1 MSNFVDEKLI
11 LSKIKIRKR
20 KLTSTYQNLKLTME
34 KYIMKKSLLALA
46 VVAVAATSANA
57 ATVYDKDG
65 TSLAVGGRVQ
75 AVVYNGKAASD
86 VGDGIAEH
94 DAGLVNSA
102 RLNIA
107 GSTKINDSVSVFA
120 FSEWNMADGNKS
132 ATGDNINTREQY
144 VGADYGDF
152 GKILGG
158 KTYDAANAVLA
169 ATDVFED
176 FGARLQSSIN
186 GDRRTGMFRYVYDN
200 NGIFGSVSYQTA
212 ADESSVQGDKV
223 DVEGGFAAAAGYTFD
238 NVVFGPLSFKAGYSY
253 IKGQNDFAKTIFA
266 NLDNGDIYTNSFDT
280 YKAISASIAWGSTD
294 NGLYIGALYN
304 TQRIKQRLNN
314 ITYLEEGKKPN
325 NEFYNTNS
333 SLADKKKGYELVVGY
348 TFDNGIG
355 AFTGYNFVDFKS
367 KIGSFNSN
375 SEIYRRVPVYV
386 NYAINDNFNIWGEAE
401 FDANSTTKKDN
412 QLQYGETGTM
422 LSAGARYTF

>member
-20 KLTSTYQNLKLTME
+20 KLTSTYQNLKLTMG

-46 VVAVAATSANA
+46 VVAAATSANA

-75 AVVYNGKAASD
+75 AVVYNGNAA
-86 VGDGIAEH
+86 GIAEN

-120 FSEWNMADGNKS
+120 FSEWNMADGNTS
-132 ATGDNINTREQY
+132 GQSWGDSINTREQY

-176 FGARLQSSIN
+176 FGARLQGSIN

-212 ADESSVQGDKV
+212 ADDSTVQGSKA

-253 IKGQNDFAKTIFA
+253 VKGQDDFSKTIGQFE
-266 NLDNGDIYTNSFDT
+266 NSETFDNF
-280 YKAISASIAWGSTD
+280 KVISASIAWGSTD

-304 TQRIKQRLNN
+304 TQRVKQRANDFV
-314 ITYLEEGKKPN
+314 PS
-325 NEFYNTNS
+325 NS
-333 SLADKKKGYELVVGY
+333 SNSDKKKGYEFVVGY

-355 AFTGYNFVDFKS
+355 AFTGYNFVDVKT
-367 KIGSFNSN
+367 KEGSINSD
-375 SEIYRRVPVYV
+375 SAIYRRVPVYV

-401 FDANSTTKKDN
+401 FDANSTTEKDH
-412 QLQYGETGTM
+412 QLQGGETGTM

>member
-1 MSNFVDEKLI
+1 MG
-11 LSKIKIRKR
+11 
-20 KLTSTYQNLKLTME
+20 
-34 KYIMKKSLLALA
+34 KYITKKSLLALA
-46 VVAVAATSANA
+46 VVAAATSANA

-75 AVVYNGKAASD
+75 AVVYNGNAA
-86 VGDGIAEH
+86 GIAEN

-120 FSEWNMADGNKS
+120 FSEWNMADGNTS
-132 ATGDNINTREQY
+132 GQSWGDSINTREQY

-176 FGARLQSSIN
+176 FGARLQGSIN

-212 ADESSVQGDKV
+212 ADGSSVAGNNA

-253 IKGQNDFAKTIFA
+253 IKGQNDFSKTIVQFK
-266 NLDNGDIYTNSFDT
+266 NSETFDNF
-280 YKAISASIAWGSTD
+280 KVISASIAWGSTD

-304 TQRIKQRLNN
+304 TQRVKQRANDFV
-314 ITYLEEGKKPN
+314 PS
-325 NEFYNTNS
+325 NS
-333 SLADKKKGYELVVGY
+333 SNSDKKKGYEFVVGY

-355 AFTGYNFVDFKS
+355 AFTGYNFVDQKY
-367 KIGSFNSN
+367 KVGSINQGTAT
-375 SEIYRRVPVYV
+375 IRRVPVYV
-386 NYAINDNFNIWGEAE
+386 NYAINGNFNIWGEAE
-401 FDANSTTKKDN
+401 FDANSSTTKDG
-412 QLQYGETGTM
+412 QRQYPEFETGTM

>member
-1 MSNFVDEKLI
+1 MYVISNFVDEKLI

-46 VVAVAATSANA
+46 VVAAATSANA

-75 AVVYNGKAASD
+75 AVVYNGNAA
-86 VGDGIAEH
+86 GIAEN

-120 FSEWNMADGNKS
+120 FSEWNMADGNTS
-132 ATGDNINTREQY
+132 GQSWGDSINTREQY

-176 FGARLQSSIN
+176 FGARLQGSIN

-212 ADESSVQGDKV
+212 ADDSTVQGSKA

-238 NVVFGPLSFKAGYSY
+238 NVVFGPLSLKAGYSY
-253 IKGQNDFAKTIFA
+253 VKGQDDKGDYLASAIKGEKNYNFDDFKV
-266 NLDNGDIYTNSFDT
+266 
-280 YKAISASIAWGSTD
+280 ISASIAWGSTD

-304 TQRIKQRLNN
+304 TQRAKQRLNW
-314 ITYLEEGKKPN
+314 YVPS
-325 NEFYNTNS
+325 TNS
-333 SLADKKKGYELVVGY
+333 SLADKVKGYEFVVGY

-355 AFTGYNFVDFKS
+355 AFTGYNFVDQKS
-367 KIGSFNSN
+367 KVGSFNSD
-375 SEIYRRVPVYV
+375 SAIYRRVPVYV
-386 NYAINDNFNIWGEAE
+386 NYAINDNFNFWGEAE
-401 FDANSTTKKDN
+401 FDANSTTEKDHKA
-412 QLQYGETGTM
+412 QYGETGTM

>member
-1 MSNFVDEKLI
+1 
-11 LSKIKIRKR
+11 
-20 KLTSTYQNLKLTME
+20 
-34 KYIMKKSLLALA
+34 MKKSLLALA
-46 VVAVAATSANA
+46 VVAAATSANA

-75 AVVYNGKAASD
+75 AVVYNGNAA
-86 VGDGIAEH
+86 GIAEN

-120 FSEWNMADGNKS
+120 FSEWNMADGNTS
-132 ATGDNINTREQY
+132 GQSWGDSINTREQY

-152 GKILGG
+152 GKLLGG

-176 FGARLQSSIN
+176 FGARLQGSIN

-212 ADESSVQGDKV
+212 ADGSSVAGNNA

-253 IKGQNDFAKTIFA
+253 IKGQNDFSKTIVQFE
-266 NLDNGDIYTNSFDT
+266 NSETFDNF
-280 YKAISASIAWGSTD
+280 KVISASIAWGSTD

-304 TQRIKQRLNN
+304 TQRVKQRANDFV
-314 ITYLEEGKKPN
+314 PS
-325 NEFYNTNS
+325 NS
-333 SLADKKKGYELVVGY
+333 SNSDKKKGYEFVVGY

-355 AFTGYNFVDFKS
+355 AFTGYNFVDQKY
-367 KIGSFNSN
+367 KVGSINQGTAT
-375 SEIYRRVPVYV
+375 IRRVPVYV
-386 NYAINDNFNIWGEAE
+386 NYAINGNFNIWGEAE
-401 FDANSTTKKDN
+401 FDANSSTTKDG
-412 QLQYGETGTM
+412 QRQYPEFETGTM

>member
-1 MSNFVDEKLI
+1 MYVISNFVDEKLI
-11 LSKIKIRKR
+11 LSKIKIRKM
-20 KLTSTYQNLKLTME
+20 KLISTYQNLKLTME

-212 ADESSVQGDKV
+212 ADGSSVAGNKA

-253 IKGQNDFAKTIFA
+253 IKGQNDFSKTIGQFE
-266 NLDNGDIYTNSFDT
+266 NSETFDNF
-280 YKAISASIAWGSTD
+280 KVISASIAWGSTD

-304 TQRIKQRLNN
+304 TQRVKQRANDFV
-314 ITYLEEGKKPN
+314 PS
-325 NEFYNTNS
+325 NS
-333 SLADKKKGYELVVGY
+333 SNSDKKKGYEFVVGY

-355 AFTGYNFVDFKS
+355 AFTGYNFVDVKTKEGSINSDS
-367 KIGSFNSN
+367 K
-375 SEIYRRVPVYV
+375 IYRRVPVYV

-401 FDANSTTKKDN
+401 FDANSTTEKDHKA
-412 QLQYGETGTM
+412 QYGETGTM

>member
-1 MSNFVDEKLI
+1 MG
-11 LSKIKIRKR
+11 
-20 KLTSTYQNLKLTME
+20 

-46 VVAVAATSANA
+46 VVAAATSANA

-75 AVVYNGKAASD
+75 AVVYNGNAA
-86 VGDGIAEH
+86 GIAEN

-212 ADESSVQGDKV
+212 ADGSTVKGEKA

-238 NVVFGPLSFKAGYSY
+238 NVVFGPLSLKAGYSY
-253 IKGQNDFAKTIFA
+253 VKGQDDKGSYLQDVFAGKNNYKFDDFKV
-266 NLDNGDIYTNSFDT
+266 
-280 YKAISASIAWGSTD
+280 ISASVAWGSTD
-294 NGLYIGALYN
+294 SGLYIGALYN
-304 TQRIKQRLNN
+304 TQRAKQRLSAS
-314 ITYLEEGKKPN
+314 
-325 NEFYNTNS
+325 NS
-333 SLADKKKGYELVVGY
+333 SLADKVKGYEFVVGY

-355 AFTGYNFVDFKS
+355 AFTGYNFVDQKY
-367 KIGSFNSN
+367 KVGSINQGTAT
-375 SEIYRRVPVYV
+375 IRRVPVYV
-386 NYAINDNFNIWGEAE
+386 NYAINGNFNIWGEAE
-401 FDANSTTKKDN
+401 FDANSSTTKDG
-412 QLQYGETGTM
+412 QRQYPEFETGTM

>member
-20 KLTSTYQNLKLTME
+20 KLTSTYQNLKLTMG

-46 VVAVAATSANA
+46 VVAAATSANA

-75 AVVYNGKAASD
+75 SVVYNGNADAAE
-86 VGDGIAEH
+86 IAEK

-212 ADESSVQGDKV
+212 ADGSSVAGNKA
-223 DVEGGFAAAAGYTFD
+223 DVEGGFAAAAGYAFD

-253 IKGQNDFAKTIFA
+253 IKGQNDFSKTIGQFE
-266 NLDNGDIYTNSFDT
+266 NSETFDNF
-280 YKAISASIAWGSTD
+280 KVISASIAWGSTD

-304 TQRIKQRLNN
+304 TQRVKQRANDFV
-314 ITYLEEGKKPN
+314 PS
-325 NEFYNTNS
+325 NS
-333 SLADKKKGYELVVGY
+333 SNSDKKKGYEFVVGY

-355 AFTGYNFVDFKS
+355 AFTGYNFVDVKT
-367 KIGSFNSN
+367 KEGSINSD

-401 FDANSTTKKDN
+401 FDANSTTEKDHKA
-412 QLQYGETGTM
+412 QYGETGTM

>member
-1 MSNFVDEKLI
+1 MG
-11 LSKIKIRKR
+11 
-20 KLTSTYQNLKLTME
+20 

-46 VVAVAATSANA
+46 VVAAATSANA

-75 AVVYNGKAASD
+75 AVVYNGNAA
-86 VGDGIAEH
+86 GIAEN

-120 FSEWNMADGNKS
+120 FSEWNMADGNTS
-132 ATGDNINTREQY
+132 GQSWGDSINTREQY

-176 FGARLQSSIN
+176 FGARLQGSIN

-212 ADESSVQGDKV
+212 SDETTVAGQKAN
-223 DVEGGFAAAAGYTFD
+223 VEGGFAAAAGYTFD

-253 IKGQNDFAKTIFA
+253 VKGQDDSDELKGLITNYGKDGIWGFDDFKI
-266 NLDNGDIYTNSFDT
+266 
-280 YKAISASIAWGSTD
+280 ISASLSWGSTD
-294 NGLYIGALYN
+294 NGLYLGALYN
-304 TQRIKQRLNN
+304 TQRAKQRLD
-314 ITYLEEGKKPN
+314 GAQ
-325 NEFYNTNS
+325 S
-333 SLADKKKGYELVVGY
+333 SNADKVKGYEFVVGY

-355 AFTGYNFVDFKS
+355 AFTGYNLVDK
-367 KIGSFNSN
+367 KYKEGSYNTDSA
-375 SEIYRRVPVYV
+375 IYRRVPVYV

-401 FDANSTTKKDN
+401 FDANSTTEKDHKA
-412 QLQYGETGTM
+412 QYGETGTM

>member
-1 MSNFVDEKLI
+1 
-11 LSKIKIRKR
+11 
-20 KLTSTYQNLKLTME
+20 
-34 KYIMKKSLLALA
+34 MKKSLLALA
-46 VVAVAATSANA
+46 VVAAATSANA

-75 AVVYNGKAASD
+75 AVVYNGNAA
-86 VGDGIAEH
+86 GIAEN

-120 FSEWNMADGNKS
+120 FSEWNMADGNTS
-132 ATGDNINTREQY
+132 GQSWGDSINTREQY

-212 ADESSVQGDKV
+212 ADGSTVQGEKA

-238 NVVFGPLSFKAGYSY
+238 NVVFGPLSLKAGYSY
-253 IKGQNDFAKTIFA
+253 VKGQDDKGSYLQDVFAGKNNYKFDDFKV
-266 NLDNGDIYTNSFDT
+266 
-280 YKAISASIAWGSTD
+280 ISASVAWGSTD
-294 NGLYIGALYN
+294 SGLYIGALYN
-304 TQRIKQRLNN
+304 TQRAKQRLSAS
-314 ITYLEEGKKPN
+314 
-325 NEFYNTNS
+325 NS
-333 SLADKKKGYELVVGY
+333 SLADKVKGYEFVVGY

-355 AFTGYNFVDFKS
+355 AFTGYNFVDQKY
-367 KIGSFNSN
+367 KDGSINQGTAT
-375 SEIYRRVPVYV
+375 IRRVPVYV
-386 NYAINDNFNIWGEAE
+386 NYAINGNFNIWGEAE
-401 FDANSTTKKDN
+401 FDANSSTTKDG
-412 QLQYGETGTM
+412 QRQYPEFETGTM

>member
-20 KLTSTYQNLKLTME
+20 KLTSTYQNLKLTMG

-46 VVAVAATSANA
+46 VVAAATSANA

-75 AVVYNGKAASD
+75 SVVYNGNADAAE
-86 VGDGIAEH
+86 IAEK

-176 FGARLQSSIN
+176 FGARLQGSIN

-212 ADESSVQGDKV
+212 ADGSSVAGNKA

-253 IKGQNDFAKTIFA
+253 VKGQDDFSKTIGQFE
-266 NLDNGDIYTNSFDT
+266 NSETFDNF
-280 YKAISASIAWGSTD
+280 KVISASIAWGSTD

-304 TQRIKQRLNN
+304 TQRVKQRANDFV
-314 ITYLEEGKKPN
+314 PS
-325 NEFYNTNS
+325 NS
-333 SLADKKKGYELVVGY
+333 SNSDKKKGYEFVVGY

-355 AFTGYNFVDFKS
+355 AFTGYNFVDVKT
-367 KIGSFNSN
+367 KEGSINSD

-401 FDANSTTKKDN
+401 FDANSTTEKDHKA
-412 QLQYGETGTM
+412 QYGETGTM

>member
-46 VVAVAATSANA
+46 VVAAATSANA

-186 GDRRTGMFRYVYDN
+186 VDRRTGMFRYVYDN

-212 ADESSVQGDKV
+212 ADGSSVAVNKA

-253 IKGQNDFAKTIFA
+253 IKGQNDFSKTIGQFE
-266 NLDNGDIYTNSFDT
+266 NSETFDNF
-280 YKAISASIAWGSTD
+280 KVISASIAWGSTD

-304 TQRIKQRLNN
+304 TQRVKQRANDFV
-314 ITYLEEGKKPN
+314 PS
-325 NEFYNTNS
+325 NS
-333 SLADKKKGYELVVGY
+333 SNSDKKKGYEFVVGY

-355 AFTGYNFVDFKS
+355 AFTGYNFVDVKTKEGSINSDS
-367 KIGSFNSN
+367 K
-375 SEIYRRVPVYV
+375 IYRRVPVYV

-401 FDANSTTKKDN
+401 FDANSTTEKDHKA
-412 QLQYGETGTM
+412 QYGETGTM

>member
-1 MSNFVDEKLI
+1 MG
-11 LSKIKIRKR
+11 
-20 KLTSTYQNLKLTME
+20 

-46 VVAVAATSANA
+46 VVAAATSSNA

-75 AVVYNGKAASD
+75 AVVYNGNAA
-86 VGDGIAEH
+86 GIAEN

-120 FSEWNMADGNKS
+120 FSEWNMADGNTS
-132 ATGDNINTREQY
+132 GQSWGDSINTREQY

-212 ADESSVQGDKV
+212 ADGSTVKGKKA

-238 NVVFGPLSFKAGYSY
+238 NVVFGPLSLKAGYSY
-253 IKGQNDFAKTIFA
+253 VKGQDDKGSYLQDVFAGKNNYKFDDFKV
-266 NLDNGDIYTNSFDT
+266 
-280 YKAISASIAWGSTD
+280 ISASVAWGSTD
-294 NGLYIGALYN
+294 SGLYIGALYN
-304 TQRIKQRLNN
+304 TQRAKQRLSAS
-314 ITYLEEGKKPN
+314 
-325 NEFYNTNS
+325 NS
-333 SLADKKKGYELVVGY
+333 SLADKVKGYEFVVGY

-355 AFTGYNFVDFKS
+355 AFTGYNFVDQKY
-367 KIGSFNSN
+367 KVGSINQGTAT
-375 SEIYRRVPVYV
+375 IRRVPVYV
-386 NYAINDNFNIWGEAE
+386 NYAINGNFNIWGEAE
-401 FDANSTTKKDN
+401 FDANSSTTKDG
-412 QLQYGETGTM
+412 QRQYPEFETGTM

>member
-1 MSNFVDEKLI
+1 MG
-11 LSKIKIRKR
+11 
-20 KLTSTYQNLKLTME
+20 
-34 KYIMKKSLLALA
+34 KYIMKKSLALA
-46 VVAVAATSANA
+46 VVATATSANA

-75 AVVYNGKAASD
+75 SVVYNGNAA
-86 VGDGIAEH
+86 GIAEN

-120 FSEWNMADGNKS
+120 FSEWNMADGNTS
-132 ATGDNINTREQY
+132 GQSWGDSINTREQY

-176 FGARLQSSIN
+176 FGARLQGSIN
-186 GDRRTGMFRYVYDN
+186 SDRRTGMFRYVYDN

-212 ADESSVQGDKV
+212 ADGSSVAGNNA

-253 IKGQNDFAKTIFA
+253 IKGQNDFSKTIVQFE
-266 NLDNGDIYTNSFDT
+266 NSETFDNF
-280 YKAISASIAWGSTD
+280 KVISASIAWGSTD

-304 TQRIKQRLNN
+304 TQRVKQRANDFV
-314 ITYLEEGKKPN
+314 PS
-325 NEFYNTNS
+325 NS
-333 SLADKKKGYELVVGY
+333 SNSDKKKGYEFVVGY

-355 AFTGYNFVDFKS
+355 AFTGYNFVDQKY
-367 KIGSFNSN
+367 KVGSINHGTAT
-375 SEIYRRVPVYV
+375 IRRVPVYV
-386 NYAINDNFNIWGEAE
+386 NYAINGNFNIWGEAE
-401 FDANSTTKKDN
+401 FDANSSTTKDG
-412 QLQYGETGTM
+412 QRQYPEFETGTM

>member
-212 ADESSVQGDKV
+212 ADGSSVAGNKA

-253 IKGQNDFAKTIFA
+253 IKGQNDFSKTIGQFE
-266 NLDNGDIYTNSFDT
+266 NSETFDNF
-280 YKAISASIAWGSTD
+280 KVISASIAWGSTD

-304 TQRIKQRLNN
+304 TQRVKQRANDFV
-314 ITYLEEGKKPN
+314 PS
-325 NEFYNTNS
+325 NS
-333 SLADKKKGYELVVGY
+333 SNSDKKKGYEFVVGY

-355 AFTGYNFVDFKS
+355 AFTGYNFVDVKT
-367 KIGSFNSN
+367 KEGSINSD

-401 FDANSTTKKDN
+401 FDANSTTEKDHKA
-412 QLQYGETGTM
+412 QYGETGTM

>member
-1 MSNFVDEKLI
+1 MG
-11 LSKIKIRKR
+11 
-20 KLTSTYQNLKLTME
+20 

-46 VVAVAATSANA
+46 VVAAATSANA

-75 AVVYNGKAASD
+75 AVVYNGNAASN
-86 VGDGIAEH
+86 VGNGIAED

-120 FSEWNMADGNKS
+120 FSEWNIADGNKT

-152 GKILGG
+152 GKIMGG

-169 ATDVFED
+169 ATDIFED
-176 FGARLQSSIN
+176 FGARLQGSIN
-186 GDRRTGMFRYVYDN
+186 ADRRTGMFRYVYDN

-212 ADESSVQGDKV
+212 ADDSTVQGTKA
-223 DVEGGFAAAAGYTFD
+223 DVEGGFAAAVGYTFD
-238 NVVFGPLSFKAGYSY
+238 NVVFGPLSLKAGYSY
-253 IKGQNDFAKTIFA
+253 VKGQDDKGSYLESVFKGEKNYNFDDFKV
-266 NLDNGDIYTNSFDT
+266 
-280 YKAISASIAWGSTD
+280 ISASIAWGSTD

-304 TQRIKQRLNN
+304 TQRAKQRLNWFV
-314 ITYLEEGKKPN
+314 PS
-325 NEFYNTNS
+325 TNS
-333 SLADKKKGYELVVGY
+333 SLADKVKGYEFVVGY

-355 AFTGYNFVDFKS
+355 AFTGYNFVDQKY
-367 KIGSFNSN
+367 KVGSINTNSA
-375 SEIYRRVPVYV
+375 IYRRVPVYV
-386 NYAINDNFNIWGEAE
+386 NYAINGNFNIWGEAE
-401 FDANSTTKKDN
+401 FDANSTSVKDH
-412 QLQYGETGTM
+412 QRDFGDTGTM
-422 LSAGARYTF
+422 LSAGARHTF

>member
-1 MSNFVDEKLI
+1 MG
-11 LSKIKIRKR
+11 
-20 KLTSTYQNLKLTME
+20 

-46 VVAVAATSANA
+46 VVAAATSANA

-75 AVVYNGKAASD
+75 SVVYNGNAA
-86 VGDGIAEH
+86 GIAEN

-120 FSEWNMADGNKS
+120 FSEWNMADGNTS
-132 ATGDNINTREQY
+132 GQSWGDSINTREQY

-176 FGARLQSSIN
+176 FGARLQGSIN

-212 ADESSVQGDKV
+212 ADGSSVAGNNA

-253 IKGQNDFAKTIFA
+253 IKGQNDFSKTIVQFE
-266 NLDNGDIYTNSFDT
+266 NSETFDNF
-280 YKAISASIAWGSTD
+280 KVISASIAWGSTD

-304 TQRIKQRLNN
+304 TQRAKQRANDFV
-314 ITYLEEGKKPN
+314 PS
-325 NEFYNTNS
+325 NS
-333 SLADKKKGYELVVGY
+333 SNSDKKKGYEFVVGY

-355 AFTGYNFVDFKS
+355 AFTGYNFVDQKY
-367 KIGSFNSN
+367 KVGSINHGTAT
-375 SEIYRRVPVYV
+375 IRRVPVYV
-386 NYAINDNFNIWGEAE
+386 NYAINGNFNIWGEAE
-401 FDANSTTKKDN
+401 FDANSSTTKDG
-412 QLQYGETGTM
+412 QRQYPEFETGTM

>member
-46 VVAVAATSANA
+46 VVAVAVAATSANA

-212 ADESSVQGDKV
+212 ADGSSVAGNKA

-253 IKGQNDFAKTIFA
+253 IKGQNDFSKTIGQFE
-266 NLDNGDIYTNSFDT
+266 NSETFDNF
-280 YKAISASIAWGSTD
+280 KVISASIAWGSTD

-304 TQRIKQRLNN
+304 TQRVKQRANDFV
-314 ITYLEEGKKPN
+314 PS
-325 NEFYNTNS
+325 NS
-333 SLADKKKGYELVVGY
+333 SNSDKKKGYEFVVGY

-355 AFTGYNFVDFKS
+355 AFTGYNFVDVKT
-367 KIGSFNSN
+367 KEGSINSD

-401 FDANSTTKKDN
+401 FDANSTSEKDH
-412 QLQYGETGTM
+412 QLQGGETGTM

>member
-1 MSNFVDEKLI
+1 MG
-11 LSKIKIRKR
+11 
-20 KLTSTYQNLKLTME
+20 

-46 VVAVAATSANA
+46 VVAAATSANA

-75 AVVYNGKAASD
+75 SVVYNGNAA
-86 VGDGIAEH
+86 GIAEN

-120 FSEWNMADGNKS
+120 FSEWNMADGNTS
-132 ATGDNINTREQY
+132 GQSWGDSINTREQY

-176 FGARLQSSIN
+176 FGARLQGSIN

-212 ADESSVQGDKV
+212 ADGSSVAGNNA

-253 IKGQNDFAKTIFA
+253 IKGQNDFSKTIVQFE
-266 NLDNGDIYTNSFDT
+266 NSETFDNF
-280 YKAISASIAWGSTD
+280 KVISASIAWGSTD

-304 TQRIKQRLNN
+304 TQRVKQRANDFV
-314 ITYLEEGKKPN
+314 PS
-325 NEFYNTNS
+325 NS
-333 SLADKKKGYELVVGY
+333 SNSDKKKGYEFVVGY

-355 AFTGYNFVDFKS
+355 AFTGYNFVDVKT
-367 KIGSFNSN
+367 KEGSINSD
-375 SEIYRRVPVYV
+375 SAIYRRVPVYV

-401 FDANSTTKKDN
+401 FDANSTTKKDGQN
-412 QLQYGETGTM
+412 QYSETGTM

>member
-1 MSNFVDEKLI
+1 
-11 LSKIKIRKR
+11 
-20 KLTSTYQNLKLTME
+20 
-34 KYIMKKSLLALA
+34 MKKSLLALA
-46 VVAVAATSANA
+46 VVAAATSANA

-75 AVVYNGKAASD
+75 SVVYNGNATSIGEK
-86 VGDGIAEH
+86 

-120 FSEWNMADGNKS
+120 FSEWNMADGNTS
-132 ATGDNINTREQY
+132 GQSWGDSINTREQY

-176 FGARLQSSIN
+176 FGARLQGSIN

-212 ADESSVQGDKV
+212 SDETTVAGQKAN
-223 DVEGGFAAAAGYTFD
+223 VEGGFAAAAGYTFD

-253 IKGQNDFAKTIFA
+253 VKGQDDSDKLKGLITNYGKDGTWGFDDFKI
-266 NLDNGDIYTNSFDT
+266 
-280 YKAISASIAWGSTD
+280 ISASLSWGSTD
-294 NGLYIGALYN
+294 NGLYLGALYN
-304 TQRIKQRLNN
+304 TQRAKQRLD
-314 ITYLEEGKKPN
+314 GAQ
-325 NEFYNTNS
+325 S
-333 SLADKKKGYELVVGY
+333 SNADKVKGYEFVVGY

-355 AFTGYNFVDFKS
+355 AFTGYNLVDKKS
-367 KIGSFNSN
+367 KNGSYNTDSA
-375 SEIYRRVPVYV
+375 IYRRVPVYV
-386 NYAINDNFNIWGEAE
+386 NYAINGNFNIWGEAE
-401 FDANSTTKKDN
+401 FDANSSTTKDG
-412 QLQYGETGTM
+412 QRQYPEFETGTM

>member
-1 MSNFVDEKLI
+1 MG
-11 LSKIKIRKR
+11 R
-20 KLTSTYQNLKLTME
+20 
-34 KYIMKKSLLALA
+34 YIMKKSLLALA
-46 VVAVAATSANA
+46 VVAAATSANA

-75 AVVYNGKAASD
+75 AVVYNGNAA
-86 VGDGIAEH
+86 GIAEN

-212 ADESSVQGDKV
+212 ADDSSVQGNKL
-223 DVEGGFAAAAGYTFD
+223 DVQGGFAAAAGYTFD
-238 NVVFGPLSFKAGYSY
+238 NVVFGPL
-253 IKGQNDFAKTIFA
+253 
-266 NLDNGDIYTNSFDT
+266 
-280 YKAISASIAWGSTD
+280 
-294 NGLYIGALYN
+294 
-304 TQRIKQRLNN
+304 
-314 ITYLEEGKKPN
+314 
-325 NEFYNTNS
+325 
-333 SLADKKKGYELVVGY
+333 
-348 TFDNGIG
+348 
-355 AFTGYNFVDFKS
+355 
-367 KIGSFNSN
+367 
-375 SEIYRRVPVYV
+375 
-386 NYAINDNFNIWGEAE
+386 
-401 FDANSTTKKDN
+401 
-412 QLQYGETGTM
+412 
-422 LSAGARYTF
+422 

>member
-1 MSNFVDEKLI
+1 
-11 LSKIKIRKR
+11 
-20 KLTSTYQNLKLTME
+20 
-34 KYIMKKSLLALA
+34 MKKSLLALA
-46 VVAVAATSANA
+46 VVAAATSANA

-75 AVVYNGKAASD
+75 SVVYNGNADAAE
-86 VGDGIAEH
+86 IAEK

-120 FSEWNMADGNKS
+120 FSEWNMADGNTS
-132 ATGDNINTREQY
+132 GQSWGDSINTREQY

-176 FGARLQSSIN
+176 FGARLQGSIN

-212 ADESSVQGDKV
+212 ADDSTVQGSKA

-253 IKGQNDFAKTIFA
+253 VKGQDDFSKTIGQFE
-266 NLDNGDIYTNSFDT
+266 NSETFDNF
-280 YKAISASIAWGSTD
+280 KVISASIAWGSTD

-304 TQRIKQRLNN
+304 TQRVKQRANDFV
-314 ITYLEEGKKPN
+314 PS
-325 NEFYNTNS
+325 NS
-333 SLADKKKGYELVVGY
+333 SNSDKKKGYEFVVGY

-355 AFTGYNFVDFKS
+355 AFTGYNFVDVKT
-367 KIGSFNSN
+367 KEGSINSD

-401 FDANSTTKKDN
+401 FDANSTTEKDHKA
-412 QLQYGETGTM
+412 QYGETGTM

>member
-20 KLTSTYQNLKLTME
+20 KLTSTYQNLKLTMG

-46 VVAVAATSANA
+46 VVVAATSANA

-75 AVVYNGKAASD
+75 AVVYNGNAA
-86 VGDGIAEH
+86 GIAEN

-120 FSEWNMADGNKS
+120 FSEWNMADGNTS
-132 ATGDNINTREQY
+132 GQSWGDSINTREQY

-176 FGARLQSSIN
+176 FGARLQGSIN

-212 ADESSVQGDKV
+212 SDETTVAGQKAN
-223 DVEGGFAAAAGYTFD
+223 VEGGFAAAAGYTFD

-253 IKGQNDFAKTIFA
+253 VKGQDDSDELKGLITNYGKDGIWGFDDFKI
-266 NLDNGDIYTNSFDT
+266 
-280 YKAISASIAWGSTD
+280 ISASLSWGSTD
-294 NGLYIGALYN
+294 NGLYLGALYN
-304 TQRIKQRLNN
+304 TQRAKQRLD
-314 ITYLEEGKKPN
+314 GAQ
-325 NEFYNTNS
+325 S
-333 SLADKKKGYELVVGY
+333 SNADKVKGYEFVVGY

-355 AFTGYNFVDFKS
+355 AFTGYNLVDK
-367 KIGSFNSN
+367 KYKEGSYNTDSA
-375 SEIYRRVPVYV
+375 IYRRVPVYV

-401 FDANSTTKKDN
+401 FDANSTTEKDHKA
-412 QLQYGETGTM
+412 QYGETGTM

>member
-1 MSNFVDEKLI
+1 MYVISNFVDEKLI

-20 KLTSTYQNLKLTME
+20 KLISTYQNLKLTME

-212 ADESSVQGDKV
+212 ADGSSVAGNKA

-253 IKGQNDFAKTIFA
+253 IKGQNDFSKTIGQFE
-266 NLDNGDIYTNSFDT
+266 NSETFDNF
-280 YKAISASIAWGSTD
+280 KVISASIAWGSTD

-304 TQRIKQRLNN
+304 TQRVKQRANDFV
-314 ITYLEEGKKPN
+314 PS
-325 NEFYNTNS
+325 NS
-333 SLADKKKGYELVVGY
+333 SNSDKKKGYEFVVGY

-355 AFTGYNFVDFKS
+355 AFTGYNFVDVKT
-367 KIGSFNSN
+367 KEGSINSD

-401 FDANSTTKKDN
+401 FDANSTTEKDHKA
-412 QLQYGETGTM
+412 QYGETGTM

>member
-1 MSNFVDEKLI
+1 MG
-11 LSKIKIRKR
+11 
-20 KLTSTYQNLKLTME
+20 

-46 VVAVAATSANA
+46 VVAAATSANA
-57 ATVYDKDG
+57 TTVYDKDG

-75 AVVYNGKAASD
+75 AVVYNGNAA
-86 VGDGIAEH
+86 GIAEN

-120 FSEWNMADGNKS
+120 FSEWNMADGNTS
-132 ATGDNINTREQY
+132 GQSWGDSINTREQY

-176 FGARLQSSIN
+176 FGARLQGSIN

-212 ADESSVQGDKV
+212 ADGSSVAGNNA

-253 IKGQNDFAKTIFA
+253 IKGQNDFSKTIVQFE
-266 NLDNGDIYTNSFDT
+266 NSETFDNF
-280 YKAISASIAWGSTD
+280 KVISASIAWGSTD

-304 TQRIKQRLNN
+304 TQRVKQRANDFV
-314 ITYLEEGKKPN
+314 PS
-325 NEFYNTNS
+325 NS
-333 SLADKKKGYELVVGY
+333 SNSDKKKGYEFVVGY

-355 AFTGYNFVDFKS
+355 AFTGYNFVDQKY
-367 KIGSFNSN
+367 KVGSINQGTAT
-375 SEIYRRVPVYV
+375 IRRVPVYV
-386 NYAINDNFNIWGEAE
+386 NYAINGNFNIWGEAE
-401 FDANSTTKKDN
+401 FDANSSTTKDG
-412 QLQYGETGTM
+412 QRQYPEFETGTM

>member
-1 MSNFVDEKLI
+1 MG
-11 LSKIKIRKR
+11 
-20 KLTSTYQNLKLTME
+20 

-46 VVAVAATSANA
+46 VVAAAATSANA

-75 AVVYNGKAASD
+75 SVVYNGNAA
-86 VGDGIAEH
+86 GIAEN

-120 FSEWNMADGNKS
+120 FSEWNMADGNTS
-132 ATGDNINTREQY
+132 GQSWGDSINTREQY

-176 FGARLQSSIN
+176 FGARLQGSIN

-212 ADESSVQGDKV
+212 ADGSSVAGNNA

-253 IKGQNDFAKTIFA
+253 IKGQNDFSKTIVQFE
-266 NLDNGDIYTNSFDT
+266 NSETFDNF
-280 YKAISASIAWGSTD
+280 KVISASIAWGSTD

-304 TQRIKQRLNN
+304 TQRVKQRANDFV
-314 ITYLEEGKKPN
+314 PS
-325 NEFYNTNS
+325 NS
-333 SLADKKKGYELVVGY
+333 SNSDKKKGYEFVVGY

-355 AFTGYNFVDFKS
+355 AFTGYNFVDQKY
-367 KIGSFNSN
+367 KVGSINQGTAT
-375 SEIYRRVPVYV
+375 IRRVPVYV
-386 NYAINDNFNIWGEAE
+386 NYAINGNFNIWGEAE
-401 FDANSTTKKDN
+401 FDANSSTTKDG
-412 QLQYGETGTM
+412 QRQYPKFETGTM

>member
-1 MSNFVDEKLI
+1 
-11 LSKIKIRKR
+11 
-20 KLTSTYQNLKLTME
+20 
-34 KYIMKKSLLALA
+34 MKKSLLALA

-65 TSLAVGGRVQ
+65 SSLAVGGRVQ

-86 VGDGIAEH
+86 VGDGIADH

-212 ADESSVQGDKV
+212 ADGSSVAGNKA

-253 IKGQNDFAKTIFA
+253 IKGQNDFSKTIVQFE
-266 NLDNGDIYTNSFDT
+266 NSETFDNF
-280 YKAISASIAWGSTD
+280 KVISASIAWGSTD

-304 TQRIKQRLNN
+304 TQRVKQRANDFV
-314 ITYLEEGKKPN
+314 PS
-325 NEFYNTNS
+325 NS
-333 SLADKKKGYELVVGY
+333 SNSDKKKGYEFVVGY

-355 AFTGYNFVDFKS
+355 AFTGYNFVDVKT
-367 KIGSFNSN
+367 KEGSINSD

-401 FDANSTTKKDN
+401 FDANSTTEKDHKA
-412 QLQYGETGTM
+412 QYGETGTM

>member
-1 MSNFVDEKLI
+1 
-11 LSKIKIRKR
+11 
-20 KLTSTYQNLKLTME
+20 
-34 KYIMKKSLLALA
+34 MKKSLLALA
-46 VVAVAATSANA
+46 VVAAATSATA

-102 RLNIA
+102 RLNIE

-212 ADESSVQGDKV
+212 ADGSSVAGNKA

-253 IKGQNDFAKTIFA
+253 IKGQNDFSKTIGQFE
-266 NLDNGDIYTNSFDT
+266 NSETFDNF
-280 YKAISASIAWGSTD
+280 KVISASIAWGSTD

-304 TQRIKQRLNN
+304 TQRVKQRANDFV
-314 ITYLEEGKKPN
+314 PS
-325 NEFYNTNS
+325 NS
-333 SLADKKKGYELVVGY
+333 SNSDKKKGYEFVVGY

-355 AFTGYNFVDFKS
+355 AFTGYNFVDVKT
-367 KIGSFNSN
+367 KEGSINSD

-401 FDANSTTKKDN
+401 FDANSTTEKDHKA
-412 QLQYGETGTM
+412 QYGETGTM

>member
-1 MSNFVDEKLI
+1 MNRQARQKG
-11 LSKIKIRKR
+11 
-20 KLTSTYQNLKLTME
+20 

-46 VVAVAATSANA
+46 VVAAATSANA

-75 AVVYNGKAASD
+75 AVVYNGNAA
-86 VGDGIAEH
+86 GIAEN

-120 FSEWNMADGNKS
+120 FSEWNMADGNTS
-132 ATGDNINTREQY
+132 GQSWGDSINTREQY

-176 FGARLQSSIN
+176 FGARLQGSIN

-212 ADESSVQGDKV
+212 ADGSSVAGNNA

-253 IKGQNDFAKTIFA
+253 IKGQNDFSKTIVQFE
-266 NLDNGDIYTNSFDT
+266 NSETFDNF
-280 YKAISASIAWGSTD
+280 KVISASIAWGSTD

-304 TQRIKQRLNN
+304 TQRVKQRANDFV
-314 ITYLEEGKKPN
+314 PS
-325 NEFYNTNS
+325 NS
-333 SLADKKKGYELVVGY
+333 SNSDKKKGYEFVVGY

-355 AFTGYNFVDFKS
+355 AFTGYNFVDQKY
-367 KIGSFNSN
+367 KVGSINQGTAT
-375 SEIYRRVPVYV
+375 IRRVPVYV
-386 NYAINDNFNIWGEAE
+386 NYAINGNFNIWGEAE
-401 FDANSTTKKDN
+401 FDANSSTTKDG
-412 QLQYGETGTM
+412 QRQYPEFETGTM

>member
-102 RLNIA
+102 RLNIE

-212 ADESSVQGDKV
+212 ADGSSVAGNKA

-253 IKGQNDFAKTIFA
+253 IKGQNDFSKTIGQFE
-266 NLDNGDIYTNSFDT
+266 NSETFDNF
-280 YKAISASIAWGSTD
+280 KVISASIAWGSTD

-304 TQRIKQRLNN
+304 TQRVKQRANDFV
-314 ITYLEEGKKPN
+314 PS
-325 NEFYNTNS
+325 NS
-333 SLADKKKGYELVVGY
+333 SNSDKKKGYEFVVGY

-355 AFTGYNFVDFKS
+355 AFTGYNFVDVKT
-367 KIGSFNSN
+367 KEGSINSD

-401 FDANSTTKKDN
+401 FDANSTTEKDHKA
-412 QLQYGETGTM
+412 QYGETGTM